1 MTIKYNMDTPF
12 NIVDLIEK
20 NPITKLS
27 SIYNDKM
34 LNKMKNEFTNF
45 EQQLFVS
52 SFYCYL
58 NHDPKNDFIIDLDNV
73 WRWLDFQQKYHAKH
87 LLEKHYKINIDY
99 KVFAPEAS
107 GAKKGRGGHNKE
119 TIVMNIKT
127 FKSLC
132 LKAGTKK
139 ADEIHD
145 YYLKMEYIIHQVV
158 QEESDE
164 LKLQLEQKDRDIQQ
178 KDKELATAQYASQR
192 AAEQATIAQFPRNTQ
207 CVYLGTTGNI
217 STESE
222 KLVKF
227 GQTNDLQQ
235 RVYNHRGTFN
245 DFILIAAYRVNNSTE
260 IENLI
265 RRHPKIK
272 KHTREIEINGK
283 NYKEMI
289 AYDNIDFTL
298 ERLTRCVKQIIES
311 NQYSLENFNALLK
324 QCDEQCIQIGKLSDE
339 LKEIKGHNIM
349 LLNDNE
355 RLRTTIQEQLA
366 VVSMIKEEET
376 ITQQQPHERKFSKF
390 IDDACILRH
399 DIEEST
405 LNLEGQYRLYSQT
418 KPTKEIFHALKQ
430 YLDTRFK
437 PQRLTRQDGNGVVYG
452 YSGLKLK
459 PIEYK
464 KTESSDVENFI
475 FQICRFSP
483 SGKVLNSTLLKEYNK
498 WKTRM
503 DKPITDNEIKEI
515 KTYLNA
521 SPHALKAVVW
531 TQDGSNE
538 GYYGISL
545 NSDDAYTRKIVSST
559 GKKVEKRIFN
569 TNDVV
574 DTWSTIAKAAA
585 SENICA
591 AKMSRMCKNKVQ
603 CGEFY
608 YMTV

>member
-1 MTIKYNMDTPF
+1 MDTSF

-27 SIYNDKM
+27 SSYNYKM
-34 LNKMKNEFTNF
+34 LNTIKNEFTNF

-58 NHDPKNDFIIDLDNV
+58 NHDPKNDFVINLDDI
-73 WRWLDFQQKYHAKH
+73 WAWLGFNQKYNAKY
-87 LLEKHYKINIDY
+87 LLEKNFKLETDY
-99 KVFAPEAS
+99 KNLIAPEAS

-119 TIVMNIKT
+119 IIMLNVKT
-127 FKSLC
+127 FKSFC

-139 ADEIHD
+139 ADEIHE
-145 YYLKMEYIIHQVV
+145 YYLKMEDIIHQVV

-164 LKLQLEQKDRDIQQ
+164 LKLQLEQ

-192 AAEQATIAQFPRNTQ
+192 AAEQATISQFPRNTQ
-207 CVYLGTTGNI
+207 CVYLGTTGNR

-222 KLVKF
+222 NLVKF

-235 RVYNHRGTFN
+235 RVYNHRGTFK
-245 DFILIAAYRVNNSTE
+245 DFILITAYRVNNSTE

-265 RRHPKIK
+265 RRDPKIK
-272 KHTREIEINGK
+272 KYTREIEINGK

-289 AYDNIDFTL
+289 AYDEIDFTL
-298 ERLTRCVKQIIES
+298 ERLTRCVKRIIDS
-311 NQYSLENFNALLK
+311 NQYSLENFNTLLK
-324 QCDEQCIQIGKLSDE
+324 QCSEQCIQIEKLSED
-339 LKEIKGHNIM
+339 LKEIKGQNIM
-349 LLNDNE
+349 LVNDNE
-355 RLRTTIQEQLA
+355 RLRTTLEEQSA
-366 VVSMIKEEET
+366 VVAMIKEEEEET
-376 ITQQQPHERKFSKF
+376 TTQQQPYEQKFSKF
-390 IDDACILRH
+390 IDEACILRH
-399 DIEEST
+399 DMEEST

-418 KPTKEIFHALKQ
+418 KPTKEIFHALKH

-452 YSGLKLK
+452 YLGLKLK

-483 SGKVLNSTLLKEYNK
+483 SGKILNSTLLKEYNK

-503 DKPITDNEIKEI
+503 NKPITDNEIKEL

-531 TQDGSNE
+531 TQDSSNE

-545 NSDDAYTRKIVSST
+545 KSDDAYTRKIVSST
-559 GKKVEKRIFN
+559 GKKVEKRVFN
-569 TNDVV
+569 TNEVV
-574 DTWSTIAKAAA
+574 DTWATIAKAAE
-585 SENICA
+585 SENMCA
-591 AKMSRMCKNKVQ
+591 TKMSRICKNKVQ